1 MFEKEVSMEF
11 KKLVRILS
19 IAAIAVWLF
28 SLSFLISYQVVEK
41 KTQNGTTT
49 LPPIV
54 TNTPIPNDNAATLP
68 DQNPTVDANV
78 TVTTQAPT
86 QSEQPTQQGEQ
97 PTEAPT
103 QAPTQAQP
111 APGSNIPSTKAEAI
125 AAYVNGIN
133 TLKATPNFTCLRVSK
148 LNVSI
153 DKISGG
159 TVVEKAANMVIEQN
173 QIPPTT
179 YNFVG
184 GVDAASGAT
193 PMSVLP
199 PPNKQCIINEDY
211 VTSATCTPTADGGY
225 TMTLL
230 LKDEAHIYPNEAANL
245 AGIVEVVDTT
255 ALIPAQATTHYI
267 EIYYSGVYV
276 TANFDSQGRIIY
288 AKNYMEV
295 QQMRGSGSMMGF
307 TMTVEGHGDF
317 YGEYTITY

>member
-1 MFEKEVSMEF
+1 MEF
-11 KKLVRILS
+11 KKLVKTLS
-19 IAAIAVWLF
+19 IVAIAVWLF

-41 KTQNGTTT
+41 RTQDGSTT

-54 TNTPIPNDNAATLP
+54 TNTPIPGDNNIT
-68 DQNPTVDANV
+68 QPTQGPSVNVDA
-78 TVTTQAPT
+78 TQPTQAST
-86 QSEQPTQQGEQ
+86 QPTQQGQQ
-97 PTEAPT
+97 PTDAPT
-103 QAPTQAQP
+103 QAPTQAP
-111 APGSNIPSTKAEAI
+111 ADNSSGVKVPANKSEAI
-125 AAYVNGIN
+125 TAYVNGIN

-148 LNVSI
+148 LNVNI

-159 TVVEKAANMVIEQN
+159 SVVEKAANMVIQQN

-179 YNFVG
+179 YTFVG

-193 PMSVLP
+193 PMSILP

-245 AGIVEVVDTT
+245 ANIVEVVDTT

-267 EIYYSGVYV
+267 EIYYTGVYV
-276 TANFDSQGRIIY
+276 TANFDSQGRITY

-295 QQMRGSGSMMGF
+295 HQMRGSGSMMGF
-307 TMTVEGHGDF
+307 TMTVEGGGDF

>member
-1 MFEKEVSMEF
+1 MEF

-19 IAAIAVWLF
+19 VTAVAIWLF
-28 SLSFLISYQVVEK
+28 CLSFLVAYQVTEK
-41 KTQNGTTT
+41 QAQKHTTT
-49 LPPIV
+49 APQIV
-54 TNTPIPNDNAATLP
+54 TNTPIDNNILTDPTLP
-68 DQNPTVDANV
+68 TLPNAGNDVSVPTPDV
-78 TVTTQAPT
+78 T
-86 QSEQPTQQGEQ
+86 QPTQQGQ
-97 PTEAPT
+97 PSTETPT
-103 QAPTQAQP
+103 QQQAPS
-111 APGSNIPSTKAEAI
+111 GIKVPSSKSEAI

-133 TLKATPNFTCLRVSK
+133 TLKATPNFTCLRTSK
-148 LNVSI
+148 LNVGI

-159 TVVEKAANMVIEQN
+159 SVVEKAANMVIEQN

-179 YNFVG
+179 YTFVG

-193 PMSVLP
+193 PMSILP

-245 AGIVEVVDTT
+245 ANIVEVVDTT
-255 ALIPAQATTHYI
+255 ALIPAQATVHYV

-276 TANFDSQGRIIY
+276 TANFDSQGRMTY

-295 QQMRGSGSMMGF
+295 QQMRGSGSMVGF

>member
-1 MFEKEVSMEF
+1 MEF

-19 IAAIAVWLF
+19 IVAVAVWLF
-28 SLSFLISYQVVEK
+28 SLSFLVSYQVVEK
-41 KTQNGTTT
+41 RTQNSTTT

-54 TNTPIPNDNAATLP
+54 TNTPIISDTPTPPTDPPVND
-68 DQNPTVDANV
+68 VDV
-78 TVTTQAPT
+78 TVPTQAPT

-111 APGSNIPSTKAEAI
+111 STGSNVPSTKAEAI

-148 LNVSI
+148 LNVGI

-179 YNFVG
+179 YTFVG
-184 GVDAASGAT
+184 GVDAATGAT
-193 PMSVLP
+193 PMSILP

-230 LKDEAHIYPNEAANL
+230 LKDEAHIYPNEAVNL
-245 AGIVEVVDTT
+245 AGIVEVVDTS
-255 ALIPAQATTHYI
+255 ALIPAQATTHYV

-276 TANFDSQGRIIY
+276 TANFDSQGRITY

-317 YGEYTITY
+317 YGEYSITY

>member
-1 MFEKEVSMEF
+1 MEF

-19 IAAIAVWLF
+19 VAAVGVWLF
-28 SLSFLISYQVVEK
+28 CLSFLVAYQVTEK
-41 KTQNGTTT
+41 QAQKYTTT
-49 LPPIV
+49 MPPIV
-54 TNTPIPNDNAATLP
+54 TNTPIDNNSVTNPSSPTLP
-68 DQNPTVDANV
+68 NENVNV
-78 TVTTQAPT
+78 TVPTSDTT
-86 QSEQPTQQGEQ
+86 QPTQQGQQ
-97 PTEAPT
+97 PTETPT
-103 QAPTQAQP
+103 QQQAPSGVKVP
-111 APGSNIPSTKAEAI
+111 ASKSEAI

-133 TLKATPNFTCLRVSK
+133 TLKQSTDFTCLRVSQ
-148 LNVSI
+148 LNVNI
-153 DKISGG
+153 DNISGG

-179 YNFVG
+179 YTFVG

-193 PMSVLP
+193 PNSILP

-230 LKDEAHIYPNEAANL
+230 LKDEAHIHPNEAANL
-245 AGIVEVVDTT
+245 GNIVEVVDTS
-255 ALIPAQATTHYI
+255 ALIPSQATIHYI

-276 TANFDSQGRIIY
+276 TANFDSQGRLTY

-295 QQMRGSGSMMGF
+295 KQMRGSGSMMGF

-317 YGEYTITY
+317 YGEYSITY

>member
-1 MFEKEVSMEF
+1 MEF
-11 KKLVRILS
+11 KKLVKILS
-19 IAAIAVWLF
+19 IAAVAVWLF

-41 KTQNGTTT
+41 RTQNGTTT

-54 TNTPIPNDNAATLP
+54 TNTPIQSDTPTLP
-68 DQNPTVDANV
+68 NQDPTANVDA
-78 TVTTQAPT
+78 TVPTQTPT
-86 QSEQPTQQGEQ
+86 QSEQPTQQGNQ

-103 QAPTQAQP
+103 QAPTQAP
-111 APGSNIPSTKAEAI
+111 PSTGSIVPSTKAEAI
-125 AAYVNGIN
+125 AAYVNGMN

-148 LNVSI
+148 LNVGI

-159 TVVEKAANMVIEQN
+159 SVVEKAANMVIEQN

-230 LKDEAHIYPNEAANL
+230 LKDEAHIYPNEAVNL

-255 ALIPAQATTHYI
+255 ALIPAQATTHYV

-295 QQMRGSGSMMGF
+295 QQMRGSGSMLGF

>member
-1 MFEKEVSMEF
+1 MEF

-19 IAAIAVWLF
+19 VTAVAIWLF
-28 SLSFLISYQVVEK
+28 CLSFLVAYQVTEK
-41 KTQNGTTT
+41 QAQKYTTT
-49 LPPIV
+49 VPQIV
-54 TNTPIPNDNAATLP
+54 TNTPIDNNILTDPTLP
-68 DQNPTVDANV
+68 TLPNAGNDVSVPTPDM
-78 TVTTQAPT
+78 T
-86 QSEQPTQQGEQ
+86 QPTQQDQ
-97 PTEAPT
+97 PATEAPT
-103 QAPTQAQP
+103 QQQAPS
-111 APGSNIPSTKAEAI
+111 GIKVPSSKSEAI

-133 TLKATPNFTCLRVSK
+133 TLKATPNFTCLRTSK

-159 TVVEKAANMVIEQN
+159 SVVEKAANMVIEQN

-179 YNFVG
+179 YTFVG

-225 TMTLL
+225 TMTLML
-230 LKDEAHIYPNEAANL
+230 RDEAHIYPNEAANL
-245 AGIVEVVDTT
+245 ANIVEVVDTT
-255 ALIPAQATTHYI
+255 ALIPAQATVHYV

-276 TANFDSQGRIIY
+276 TANFDSQGRMTY
-288 AKNYMEV
+288 SKNYMEV
-295 QQMRGSGSMMGF
+295 QQMRGSGSMVGF

-317 YGEYTITY
+317 YGEYAITY

>member
-1 MFEKEVSMEF
+1 MEF

-19 IAAIAVWLF
+19 VTAVAIWLF
-28 SLSFLISYQVVEK
+28 CLSFLVAYQVTEK
-41 KTQNGTTT
+41 QAQKHTTT
-49 LPPIV
+49 APQIV
-54 TNTPIPNDNAATLP
+54 TNTPIDNNILTDPTLP
-68 DQNPTVDANV
+68 TLPNAGNDVSVPTPDM
-78 TVTTQAPT
+78 T
-86 QSEQPTQQGEQ
+86 QPTQQGQ
-97 PTEAPT
+97 PSTETPT
-103 QAPTQAQP
+103 QQQAPS
-111 APGSNIPSTKAEAI
+111 GIKVPSSKSEAI

-133 TLKATPNFTCLRVSK
+133 TLKATPNFTCLRTSK
-148 LNVSI
+148 LNVGI

-159 TVVEKAANMVIEQN
+159 SVVEKAANMVIEQN

-179 YNFVG
+179 YTFVG

-193 PMSVLP
+193 PMSILP

-245 AGIVEVVDTT
+245 ANIVEVVDTT
-255 ALIPAQATTHYI
+255 ALIPAQATVHYV

-276 TANFDSQGRIIY
+276 TANFDSQGRMTY

-295 QQMRGSGSMMGF
+295 QQMRGSGSMVGF

>member
-1 MFEKEVSMEF
+1 MEF

-19 IAAIAVWLF
+19 VAAIGVWLF
-28 SLSFLISYQVVEK
+28 CLSFLVAYQVTEK
-41 KTQNGTTT
+41 QSQKYTTA
-49 LPPIV
+49 PQQIV
-54 TNTPIPNDNAATLP
+54 TNTPINQGDNT
-68 DQNPTVDANV
+68 PT
-78 TVTTQAPT
+78 T
-86 QSEQPTQQGEQ
+86 QPTQPV
-97 PTEAPT
+97 PTNPIIDVNATTEPT
-103 QAPTQAQP
+103 QAPVQGDATTQPTQPTQAPQQ
-111 APGSNIPSTKAEAI
+111 GSNIPSTKAEII

-133 TLKATPNFTCLRVSK
+133 TLKQTPNFTCLRVSK

-179 YNFVG
+179 YTFIN

-193 PMSVLP
+193 PMSILP
-199 PPNKQCIINEDY
+199 PPNKQSIINESF
-211 VTSATCTPTADGGY
+211 VTNATATPTADGGY
-225 TMTLL
+225 TLRIDL
-230 LKDEAHIYPNEAANL
+230 NDEAHIYPGQADNL
-245 AGIVEVVDTT
+245 VNIVEVVDTS

-276 TANFDSQGRIIY
+276 TANFDAQGRMTY
-288 AKNYMEV
+288 TKNYMEV
-295 QQMRGSGSMMGF
+295 KEMRGSGSMMGF